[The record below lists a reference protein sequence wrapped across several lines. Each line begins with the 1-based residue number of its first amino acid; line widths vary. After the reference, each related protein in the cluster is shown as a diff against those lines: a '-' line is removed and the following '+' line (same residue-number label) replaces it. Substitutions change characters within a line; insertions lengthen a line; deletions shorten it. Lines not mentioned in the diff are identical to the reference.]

1 MITFFIRKNII
12 KNPGLIFGA
21 SKVNLNTHFDMHH
34 GYGNLDK
41 AINLLDVEDREN
53 FRKYVNSSYEMN
65 PHIMF
70 ITRPEV
76 AYKWFKSLF
85 TWLEK
90 CESIFGFHELKGY
103 DTTRIYAYLAE
114 RYLSY
119 WFKKYSKYKEHPWTF
134 IDH

>member
-1 MITFFIRKNII
+1 LITFFIRKNII
-12 KNPGLIFGA
+12 KNPGLIFGT

-34 GYGNLDK
+34 EYGNLDK
-41 AINLLDVEDREN
+41 AINLLDVEDTEN

-90 CESIFGFHELKGY
+90 CEPIFGFHELKGY

-119 WFKKYSKYKEHPWTF
+119 WFKNIPNTKNIHG
-134 IDH
+134 HL

>member
-1 MITFFIRKNII
+1 MIIFFIRKKII
-12 KNPGLIFGA
+12 KNPGLIFGT
-21 SKVNLNTHFDMHH
+21 SKV
-34 GYGNLDK
+34 
-41 AINLLDVEDREN
+41 N

-103 DTTRIYAYLAE
+103 NTTRIYAYLAE

-119 WFKKYSKYKEHPWTF
+119 WFKNYSKYKEHPWTF